1 MKFDNNFLV
10 NFKFSFFFILLLF
23 GNNEIGVLIKIFS
36 CENINNK
43 CFFFDKLSEFHLH
56 SLKKKCFLSSSEYLY
71 YKKYF
76 RR

>member
-10 NFKFSFFFILLLF
+10 NFKFSFFYFTAF

-43 CFFFDKLSEFHLH
+43 CFFF
-56 SLKKKCFLSSSEYLY
+56 
-71 YKKYF
+71 
-76 RR
+76 